1 MDRRQQKEY
10 VSLRIKLAKE
20 KIKAAQ
26 LLAKNGNY
34 RDAISRAYYAIYY
47 AAKAFLLYHG
57 QNPYSHKGVSVLFHK
72 FCATHKKPDASF
84 AKMLSV
90 LQEAR
95 LDADYK
101 EKVFLSK
108 NDAQEAIDMAQS
120 FLKEIRSLVKR
131 KTS

>member
-1 MDRRQQKEY
+1 MDKEKQSEY
-10 VSLRIKLAKE
+10 VRLRLRLAKE
-20 KIKAAQ
+20 KIKASQ
-26 LLAKNGNY
+26 LLANNGNY

-57 QNPYSHKGVSVLFHK
+57 QDPYSHKGVSVLFHK

-84 AKMLSV
+84 AKILSV

-101 EKVFLSK
+101 EKVRLT
-108 NDAQEAIDMAQS
+108 NRDAKEAIDMAQS
-120 FLKEIRSLVKR
+120 FLKEIQRLIK
-131 KTS
+131 

>member
-1 MDRRQQKEY
+1 MDKEKQNEY
-10 VSLRIKLAKE
+10 VRLRMRLAKE
-20 KIKAAQ
+20 KIKASQ
-26 LLAKNGNY
+26 LLANSANY

-57 QNPYSHKGVSVLFHK
+57 QDPYSHKGVSILFHK

-84 AKMLSV
+84 AKILSV

-101 EKVFLSK
+101 EKVRLTK
-108 NDAQEAIDMAQS
+108 KDAKEAIDMAQS
-120 FLKEIRSLVKR
+120 FLKEIHRLIK
-131 KTS
+131 

>member
-1 MDRRQQKEY
+1 MDKQKQEEY
-10 VSLRIKLAKE
+10 VRLRVGLAKE
-20 KIKAAQ
+20 KIKAAE

-57 QNPYSHKGVSVLFHK
+57 QDPYSHKGVSVLFHK

-95 LDADYK
+95 LNADYK
-101 EKVFLSK
+101 EKVHLTK
-108 NDAQEAIDMAQS
+108 KDAKEAIDMAHS
-120 FLKEIRSLVKR
+120 FLKEIQSLIK
-131 KTS
+131 

>member
-1 MDRRQQKEY
+1 MDKEKQGEY
-10 VSLRIKLAKE
+10 VRLRMNLAKE
-20 KIKAAQ
+20 KVKASRI
-26 LLAKNGNY
+26 LADSGNY

-57 QNPYSHKGVSVLFHK
+57 QDPYSHKGVSVLFHK

-95 LDADYK
+95 LEADYK
-101 EKVFLSK
+101 EKVRLTQK
-108 NDAQEAIDMAQS
+108 DAQEAIDMAQS
-120 FLKEIRSLVKR
+120 FLKEIRSLIK
-131 KTS
+131 